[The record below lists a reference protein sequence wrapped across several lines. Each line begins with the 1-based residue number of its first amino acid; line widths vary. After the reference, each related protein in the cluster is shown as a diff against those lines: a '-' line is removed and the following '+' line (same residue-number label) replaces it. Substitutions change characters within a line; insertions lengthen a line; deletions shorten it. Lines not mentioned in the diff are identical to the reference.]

1 MSAESITDPYDW
13 HNTVIVLCCPMI
25 EALQDELDRADW
37 CHPGGAYYIRE
48 SLAEAWGAASEGRPA
63 DVSRHLH
70 FARRK
75 LDTEWWWWSR
85 GGSDFSPERPAGE
98 RRPAAQWLPLDDGCK
113 SWSGALE
120 NSEMT
125 PHRRGHLMGWLNIS
139 SCPIFT
145 GRFGV
150 SE

>member
-1 MSAESITDPYDW
+1 MSAESITDPYDR

-48 SLAEAWGAASEGRPA
+48 SLAEAWGAASEARPA

-70 FARRK
+70 FARR
-75 LDTEWWWWSR
+75 
-85 GGSDFSPERPAGE
+85 GSDFPPERPARE

-113 SWSGALE
+113 SWSRVVE

-125 PHRRGHLMGWLNIS
+125 RPRRGHLMGWLNIS